1 MKFVSKRCKS
11 EKYSIVTKDEILSE
25 YDIMHF
31 IYRKELQFNV
41 IYESLENVIERFY
54 KMSYMILK
62 CKGDV
67 IAA

>member
-1 MKFVSKRCKS
+1 M
-11 EKYSIVTKDEILSE
+11 L
-25 YDIMHF
+25 F
-31 IYRKELQFNV
+31 IERKELQFDV
-41 IYESLENVIERFY
+41 IYESLENVIKCFY